1 MDTVIVAR
9 PAFRQQFLMFAR
21 HYAEMCVS
29 MCAAG
34 VPLTLVVLAGAST
47 FAGYDVRERFPELGL
62 LLVALTLTLPMTA
75 WMLFRHMA
83 LRPTLEMAA
92 AAFAIALALIAGVTG
107 RPHRTPLLMFRRG
120 EEYVVALWYGPDVQ
134 WVRNVVAA
142 GGGQLRVGGDEV
154 RVVEPEVFEDRSLA
168 PLPAP
173 LRVAGRLVGL
183 SQFIRMR
190 AAS

>member
-92 AAFAIALALIAGVTG
+92 AAFAIALALIAGVWANVAGPASLAIKVGEFCGLSCVAMLVVMLTRLDLYTG
-107 RPHRTPLLMFRRG
+107 R
-120 EEYVVALWYGPDVQ
+120 
-134 WVRNVVAA
+134 A
-142 GGGQLRVGGDEV
+142 GHH
-154 RVVEPEVFEDRSLA
+154 
-168 PLPAP
+168 
-173 LRVAGRLVGL
+173 AGHTT
-183 SQFIRMR
+183 
-190 AAS
+190 